1 MSVKENTSSKILVL
15 DDQGGG
21 IMTVYYDRTGT
32 LRSQTKHHEPIV
44 LIYDARGNGGGRICP
59 TITGDH
65 QNRITDYTAI
75 VVKAHEDTVQQSK
88 E

>member
-44 LIYDARGNGGGRICP
+44 LIYDARGNGGGEYAQPSPAIIRTASQ
-59 TITGDH
+59 TIR
-65 QNRITDYTAI
+65 QL
-75 VVKAHEDTVQQSK
+75 
-88 E
+88 